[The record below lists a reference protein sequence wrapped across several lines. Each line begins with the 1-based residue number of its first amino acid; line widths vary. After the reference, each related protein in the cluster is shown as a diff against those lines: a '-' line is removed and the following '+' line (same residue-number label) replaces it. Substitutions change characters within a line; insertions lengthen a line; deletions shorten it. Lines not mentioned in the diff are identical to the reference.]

1 MTFELE
7 FLDGKRAVPRQLLS
21 YRWSGDVT
29 AGCDGLR
36 LHFLWDGD
44 LPEVYRVRGFA
55 PDGACCFFGYA
66 DQQKLTVTPGQRR
79 GFVYA
84 RSSACLLLDNEALP
98 ISLNAPNVDQ
108 MVHHY
113 AAPFGFTAAL
123 PAGTAPGQYTVEKG
137 TSCFGALQGFM
148 QVLGA
153 KGVFADPENRL
164 CVYGS
169 EAPVT
174 LPGDQITSITAVTER
189 GEAPGVYAYKI
200 ASAEPYCRRL
210 EAGYFADK
218 KISRRRYVNV
228 AAYPPEQRQQVLLRK
243 LEQAAARYR
252 RLEVVLTGAHRLR
265 CMPRWCQRTVCRTA
279 PGSAFFSGRSP
290 APLGRYRPGWCCAAN
305 RNWRRC
311 TMWLNER
318 ARQTGGAGY
327 ECAGVTLGG
336 SQVETVASAHLRET
350 PVYAPYGYAANV
362 PAGAQVLLLSG
373 GEDGAVVAGARMGST
388 DLAPGEVE
396 LRGPGGA
403 VVRLCRDGTVR
414 INGLVINEKGEIEP

>member
-148 QVLGA
+148 QVLGT

-169 EAPVT
+169 EVPVT

-252 RLEVVLTGAHRLR
+252 RLEVVLTGA
-265 CMPRWCQRTVCRTA
+265 
-279 PGSAFFSGRSP
+279 
-290 APLGRYRPGWCCAAN
+290 
-305 RNWRRC
+305 
-311 TMWLNER
+311 
-318 ARQTGGAGY
+318 
-327 ECAGVTLGG
+327 
-336 SQVETVASAHLRET
+336 
-350 PVYAPYGYAANV
+350 
-362 PAGAQVLLLSG
+362 QVLLLSG
-373 GEDGAVVAGARMGST
+373 GEDGAVVAGARMGSA

>member
-66 DQQKLTVTPGQRR
+66 DEQKLTVTPGQRR

-98 ISLNAPNVDQ
+98 ISLKRSQCGPNGP
-108 MVHHY
+108 
-113 AAPFGFTAAL
+113 PFTRHPLALRRLCL
-123 PAGTAPGQYTVEKG
+123 PAPPPGQYTVEKG

-153 KGVFADPENRL
+153 KGVFVDPENRL

-169 EAPVT
+169 EVPVT

-210 EAGYFADK
+210 EAGILRTKRSVVAAMSMWRP
-218 KISRRRYVNV
+218 IRRSSASRCCCASWSRRL
-228 AAYPPEQRQQVLLRK
+228 PGH
-243 LEQAAARYR
+243 R
-252 RLEVVLTGAHRLR
+252 RLEVVLTGAHRLPLYAPVVPKDGVPDSAGFR
-265 CMPRWCQRTVCRTA
+265 IFQREIT
-279 PGSAFFSGRSP
+279 
-290 APLGRYRPGWCCAAN
+290 
-305 RNWRRC
+305 C
-311 TMWLNER
+311 T
-318 ARQTGGAGY
+318 ARQVQTRLVLCCQPELEAMY
-327 ECAGVTLGG
+327 Y
-336 SQVETVASAHLRET
+336 VAE
-350 PVYAPYGYAANV
+350 V
-362 PAGAQVLLLSG
+362 PLP
-373 GEDGAVVAGARMGST
+373 DR
-388 DLAPGEVE
+388 
-396 LRGPGGA
+396 R
-403 VVRLCRDGTVR
+403 RR
-414 INGLVINEKGEIEP
+414 I